1 MPRIRLI
8 ALDLDG
14 TLLGSDRQMSRENVE
29 ALMRATEEGVI
40 VCLASGRAPSTILP
54 FKESFGLRGPVV
66 SCNGAFVMDEDGSEI
81 HHTCLPDSAKKILI
95 DLAEAEGIHTNLYS
109 RSLVHFSSRGDFA
122 NTYMQ
127 RTGLKN
133 PEWTNHT
140 GMRGLD
146 ATKVLFMDHPERI
159 SAINEQ
165 LQASLPTTEANI
177 VLSEAD
183 YIEFLSP
190 GVHKGGGLQALADSL
205 GIAAEETAAIGDY
218 LNDLEMVEWAGF
230 GAAVGNARDEVKEAA
245 KEVFP
250 SNDEHGAAVF
260 VDHILS
266 LNRSTPVA

>member
-1 MPRIRLI
+1 MSEENAS
-8 ALDLDG
+8 ALL
-14 TLLGSDRQMSRENVE
+14 
-29 ALMRATEEGVI
+29 RAAESGVI

-54 FKESFGLRGPVV
+54 FKEQSGLIGPVV
-66 SCNGAFVMDEDGSEI
+66 SCNGAFVMNDAGEEI
-81 HHTCLPDSAKKILI
+81 HHTCLPESAKAMLI
-95 DLAEAEGIHTNLYS
+95 DMAESEGIHTNLYS
-109 RSLVHFSSRGDFA
+109 RSAIHFSGRNSFA
-122 NTYMQ
+122 DTYIQ

-133 PEWTNHT
+133 PEWTDHT

-159 SAINEQ
+159 SEVNRK
-165 LQASLPTTEANI
+165 LQASLPAEEANI

-190 GVHKGGGLQALADSL
+190 GVHKGRGLQALAESL

-230 GAAVGNARDEVKEAA
+230 GAAVGNAKEEVKEAA
-245 KEVFP
+245 DEVFP
-250 SNDEHGAAVF
+250 SNDENGAARF

-266 LNRSTPVA
+266 LNR